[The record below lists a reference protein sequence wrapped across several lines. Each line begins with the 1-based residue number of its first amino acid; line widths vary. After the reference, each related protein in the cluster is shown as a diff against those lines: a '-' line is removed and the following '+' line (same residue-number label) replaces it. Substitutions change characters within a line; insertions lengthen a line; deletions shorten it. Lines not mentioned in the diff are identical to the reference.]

1 MSNLYGRGD
10 EIDEDD
16 DEAINQALTRQVPL
30 GIIFAR
36 ILVVSGMS
44 FAAAGAIFFLIG
56 GIWLPALACAG
67 VTVLF
72 LFLMFF
78 IERGA
83 ESSSGKGKPTPEG

>member
-1 MSNLYGRGD
+1 MSLYGRGD
-10 EIDEDD
+10 DDIDEDD
-16 DEAINQALTRQVPL
+16 DEAINVALLRQVPL

-36 ILVVSGMS
+36 IVVVSAMS

-56 GIWLPALACAG
+56 AIWLPALACAG
-67 VTVLF
+67 VTVVF

-83 ESSSGKGKPTPEG
+83 ESGSHSA

>member
-1 MSNLYGRGD
+1 MADTDTRNEAID
-10 EIDEDD
+10 DEDED
-16 DEAINQALTRQVPL
+16 PEMNIALLRQVPL

-36 ILVVSGMS
+36 IVVVSAMS

-67 VTVLF
+67 ATVVF

-83 ESSSGKGKPTPEG
+83 ESSSHTV

>member
-1 MSNLYGRGD
+1 MVDDNRH
-10 EIDEDD
+10 EEAEDEDED
-16 DEAINQALTRQVPL
+16 EDEALNVALLRQVPIA
-30 GIIFAR
+30 IIFAR
-36 ILVVSGMS
+36 IIVVSAMS

-56 GIWLPALACAG
+56 AIWVPALACAG

-83 ESSSGKGKPTPEG
+83 ESRSHSA

>member
-1 MSNLYGRGD
+1 MV
-10 EIDEDD
+10 DD
-16 DEAINQALTRQVPL
+16 DRHEEAEDEEEDGALNVALLRQVPL

-36 ILVVSGMS
+36 IVVVSAMS

-56 GIWLPALACAG
+56 AIWVPALACAG
-67 VTVLF
+67 VTVLL

-83 ESSSGKGKPTPEG
+83 ESRSHSA

>member
-1 MSNLYGRGD
+1 MTDAREAES
-10 EIDEDD
+10 EAAD
-16 DEAINQALTRQVPL
+16 DEELDELNVALIRQVPI

-44 FAAAGAIFFLIG
+44 FAAAGAIFYLIG
-56 GIWLPALACAG
+56 GIWAPALACLAA
-67 VTVLF
+67 TAAF

-83 ESSSGKGKPTPEG
+83 ESHSA

>member
-1 MSNLYGRGD
+1 MVDD
-10 EIDEDD
+10 ETHEEAEDD
-16 DEAINQALTRQVPL
+16 DDALNVALLRQVPL

-36 ILVVSGMS
+36 IIVVSAIG

-56 GIWLPALACAG
+56 AIWVPALACAG

-72 LFLMFF
+72 LFIMFF

-83 ESSSGKGKPTPEG
+83 ESRSHST

>member
-1 MSNLYGRGD
+1 MADTDTEDAAR
-10 EIDEDD
+10 EEDEDD
-16 DEAINQALTRQVPL
+16 EDVNVALLRQVPL

-36 ILVVSGMS
+36 IIVVSAMS

-56 GIWLPALACAG
+56 AIWVPALACAG
-67 VTVLF
+67 GTTVF

-83 ESSSGKGKPTPEG
+83 ESGSHSG

>member
-1 MSNLYGRGD
+1 MVDDDTHEGAED
-10 EIDEDD
+10 ADEDD
-16 DEAINQALTRQVPL
+16 DALNVSLLRQVPI
-30 GIIFAR
+30 GFIFAR
-36 ILVVSGMS
+36 IIVVSAMS

-56 GIWLPALACAG
+56 AIWVPALACAG

-83 ESSSGKGKPTPEG
+83 ESRSHSA

>member
-1 MSNLYGRGD
+1 MADPDTREETLD
-10 EIDEDD
+10 DEDD
-16 DEAINQALTRQVPL
+16 DEMNVALLRQVPL

-36 ILVVSGMS
+36 IVVVSAMS

-56 GIWLPALACAG
+56 AIWLPALACAAG
-67 VTVLF
+67 TVVF

-83 ESSSGKGKPTPEG
+83 ESGSHSA

>member
-1 MSNLYGRGD
+1 MVDDNTH
-10 EIDEDD
+10 EEDD
-16 DEAINQALTRQVPL
+16 DGVDDEALSVALLRQVPI

-36 ILVVSGMS
+36 IIVVSAMS

-56 GIWLPALACAG
+56 AIWVPALACAG

-83 ESSSGKGKPTPEG
+83 ESRSHSA